1 MKKFLLLGGATVA
14 VLSGQVTAAHADTN
28 MNDPMS
34 WERTIELRHY
44 MEYEE
49 REPCQNYRPVPEGF
63 YRDGCDL
70 MKIVPKQEVVVE
82 QAQPAPVVAPA
93 PKKVLRSYAV
103 YFGFDKSNITADSNA
118 TLSRVADEIKTYNPS
133 EVVVAGYADKAGTS
147 SYNLELSQKR
157 ANAVSEA
164 LTQNGVQNRVIDEE
178 AYGEMHPAVETPD
191 GVPEA
196 ENRRVVI
203 EFLK

>member
-70 MKIVPKQEVVVE
+70 MKIVPKQEVIID
-82 QAQPAPVVAPA
+82 QAQPAPVMAPA
-93 PKKVLRSYAV
+93 PKKVLSSYEV
-103 YFGFDKSNITADSNA
+103 FFGFDKSNITADSNA

-133 EVVVAGYADKAGTS
+133 EVVVAGYADKAGAS

-164 LTQNGVQNRVIDEE
+164 LTQKGVQNRVIDEE

>member
-93 PKKVLRSYAV
+93 PKKVLRSYEV